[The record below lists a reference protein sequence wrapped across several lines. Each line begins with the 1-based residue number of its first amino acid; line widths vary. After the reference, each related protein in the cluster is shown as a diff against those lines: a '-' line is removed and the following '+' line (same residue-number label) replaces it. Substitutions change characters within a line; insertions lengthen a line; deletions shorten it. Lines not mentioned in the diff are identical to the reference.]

1 VSLTTFDAHQ
11 WARIHAML
19 TRVFG
24 LTSLRPGQAD
34 VIARVL
40 QGRSVLAVMP
50 TGAGKSLT
58 YQLPSLLMTR
68 PALVVSPLVA
78 LMQEQVA
85 NLRTLGILAEALTGP
100 ISGEAWSVMSEK
112 WRTGQTRLWF
122 VAPERLFQARV
133 FRLLRAYPPS
143 FMAVDEAH
151 CISQWGYDFR
161 PEYRQI
167 GKFRHQI
174 GNPPVLALTATAPP
188 VVQREIEWHLRDK
201 GEPFDILTQPV
212 DRPNIAL
219 DVQEVGTGTEKLRR
233 VERLLAEEPGA
244 AILYA
249 STRRATEWWADR
261 LSERLSVPVVAY
273 HAGLPR
279 ETRAAAEQ
287 AFRLGHVN
295 RVVATSA
302 FGMGIDRGDIRL
314 IVHVDLP
321 ESLDAYYQ
329 AVGRAGRDGE
339 AARAVLVYRSA
350 DLVHRQHLADRG
362 LVDRAS
368 LETLLHAIQKR
379 SVVTVPEDPEGTV
392 PLILAMLED
401 LGWIFWRPVSG
412 GWRVIR
418 RQWPTADAVSV
429 VWGRI
434 DTLRAWRQE
443 QARQVIHYV
452 QESNCRRDTL
462 LAYYRSPRIPDSRFD
477 CCDRCTSGARQRSFE
492 TVRERLV
499 AWRREVGRQQ
509 GLSPYV
515 VMPESL
521 MNQLVLRQPRT
532 PAQLAEIPGMGP
544 KRLRQWGDEVLRLI
558 RESIPSASNV
568 SVTDA
573 DDGESQ
579 AFWLFATG
587 LPPNEVAERIHRRP
601 STVRQYYV
609 RWIAGRPP
617 AEWRWTLIHW
627 FSDEEYRQ
635 LKASFERWGA
645 DRLRP
650 IYDEWQGRFDWG
662 QIEVARAVWHYETT
676 YGESVFKEPVPPTR
690 PTRPRR

>member
-1 VSLTTFDAHQ
+1 MPSA
-11 WARIHAML
+11 WAL
-19 TRVFG
+19 
-24 LTSLRPGQAD
+24 
-34 VIARVL
+34 
-40 QGRSVLAVMP
+40 
-50 TGAGKSLT
+50 
-58 YQLPSLLMTR
+58 
-68 PALVVSPLVA
+68 
-78 LMQEQVA
+78 
-85 NLRTLGILAEALTGP
+85 
-100 ISGEAWSVMSEK
+100 
-112 WRTGQTRLWF
+112 
-122 VAPERLFQARV
+122 
-133 FRLLRAYPPS
+133 
-143 FMAVDEAH
+143 
-151 CISQWGYDFR
+151 
-161 PEYRQI
+161 I
-167 GKFRHQI
+167 G
-174 GNPPVLALTATAPP
+174 G
-188 VVQREIEWHLRDK
+188 
-201 GEPFDILTQPV
+201 
-212 DRPNIAL
+212 
-219 DVQEVGTGTEKLRR
+219 
-233 VERLLAEEPGA
+233 
-244 AILYA
+244 
-249 STRRATEWWADR
+249 S
-261 LSERLSVPVVAY
+261 
-273 HAGLPR
+273 
-279 ETRAAAEQ
+279 
-287 AFRLGHVN
+287 
-295 RVVATSA
+295 
-302 FGMGIDRGDIRL
+302 IRL

-350 DLVHRQHLADRG
+350 DLVHRRHLADRG

-368 LETLLHAIQKR
+368 LETLLQAIQKR

-418 RQWPTADAVSV
+418 RQWPTEDAVSV

-434 DTLRAWRQE
+434 DALRAWRQE
-443 QARQVIHYV
+443 QARHMIHYV

-462 LAYYRSPRIPDSRFD
+462 LAYYRSPRIPDSRFS
-477 CCDRCTSGARQRSFE
+477 CCDRCRGGDRQRSFE
-492 TVRERLV
+492 TVRERLA
-499 AWRREVGRQQ
+499 AWRQAVGRQQ
-509 GLSPYV
+509 GVSPYV

-558 RESIPSASNV
+558 RESSPSASNF
-568 SVTDA
+568 SLTDA

-627 FSDEEYRQ
+627 FSHEEYRQ

-650 IYDEWQGRFDWG
+650 VYDEWQGRFDWG
-662 QIEVARAVWHYETT
+662 QIEVARAVWQYETT
-676 YGESVFKEPVPPTR
+676 HGESVFREPVPPTR